1 MSGSRKTKP
10 TWPVLTRLTID
21 AIVLA
26 TTVGGGWIACGADR
40 TRPLVVWFD
49 LPPAIVTI
57 HFLIAF
63 LLAGAAVDRSIL
75 SCNFVLHGIVR
86 SSCHRASLLGDKVK
100 TGHGSRKFFI
110 TTYATGPPNDVK
122 PRRSAVIATSQT
134 EPYRSAACF
143 FAAMDPAPFVH
154 ESGMLQSYHHARE
167 ERIP

>member
-1 MSGSRKTKP
+1 MRVGRGLRYSLCEFIYEGH
-10 TWPVLTRLTID
+10 VLRCDKDCESPLCFASWLYPLFSLLVIP
-21 AIVLA
+21 A
-26 TTVGGGWIACGADR
+26 T
-40 TRPLVVWFD
+40 
-49 LPPAIVTI
+49 
-57 HFLIAF
+57 
-63 LLAGAAVDRSIL
+63 SISL
-75 SCNFVLHGIVR
+75 MNFSITTHYISCNFVLHGIVR